1 MIENTLIAVARGEEP
16 AGLCLKNAQVVN
28 VLSAEIHPADV
39 AIYQGRVVGFGQY
52 EARQTIDLKGRYL
65 CPGLIDGHVHLESS
79 MVQPSEFARAVVPHG
94 TTAVVTDPHEM
105 ANVLGLDGVRY
116 ILEASEGLPLMV
128 YVMLPSCVPAT
139 QMETAWLPCWTI
151 PACWALQR

>member
-1 MIENTLIAVARGEEP
+1 MHFLSHSTGLSYRIRRYAPARGEEP
-16 AGLCLKNAQVVN
+16 ADLWLKNAQVVN

-39 AIYQGRVVGFGQY
+39 AIYGGRVVGFGQY
-52 EARQTIDLKGRYL
+52 EARQTIDLEGRYL
-65 CPGLIDGHVHLESS
+65 CPGFIDGHVHLESS

-94 TTAVVTDPHEM
+94 TTAVVTDPHEI

-116 ILEASEGLPLMV
+116 ILEASENLPLTV

-139 QMETAWLPCWTI
+139 QMA
-151 PACWALQR
+151 